1 MFRTIALLVLLLGIG
16 LLGFGIWKFYE
27 HRDKASPNDAIVV
40 YDNARSYPYI
50 LVGGAMILLGGV
62 TGVVASRKHS

>member
-16 LLGFGIWKFYE
+16 LLGFGIWKYYE
-27 HRDKASPNDAIVV
+27 HRDEVRVDDAIVV

-50 LVGGAMILLGGV
+50 LVGGAMVLVGGIA
-62 TGVVASRKHS
+62 GVVASRQRS